1 MSTSPTPNHA
11 GRPSEVS
18 DTSSASP
25 IGPRANDA
33 LPSAPDDSGLAV
45 IVRTVAVLGLFTAVA
60 VGYFAGRGAGASA
73 AYGATLGV
81 MNLLILGRMVRSFL
95 GSNGTSKTWVVAAL
109 TKLAV
114 LVLAMYLPVR
124 AGLVQVLPFVIGF
137 GALPLGIALGQLLI
151 VPPKSKEN

>member
-1 MSTSPTPNHA
+1 MSTPTPSNHA
-11 GRPSEVS
+11 GHPSETS
-18 DTSSASP
+18 DKSSA
-25 IGPRANDA
+25 G
-33 LPSAPDDSGLAV
+33 PSAPRDEAQQSAADDAGLAV
-45 IVRTVAVLGLFTAVA
+45 ITRTVAVVGLAAAVS

-73 AYGATLGV
+73 AYGATLGLA
-81 MNLLILGRMVRSFL
+81 NLLILGRMVRSFL

-137 GALPLGIALGQLLI
+137 GALPLGIALGQLLTA
-151 VPPKSKEN
+151 PPKSKEN